1 VPVRWLG
8 RDARADGHRY
18 GEVVPR
24 LLIVHHS
31 PTPNLEAILGAV
43 VAGARHE
50 DIEDVEVVVQQALST
65 TADDVLAADGY
76 VIGTSATI
84 GYLSGAVKHFFDVTF
99 DAAHEQTRGRPFGYY
114 VHGRSDT
121 SGAERA
127 MESITTGIG
136 WRRVADPLCF
146 LGDPDEAHLATA
158 TELGATPR

>member
-1 VPVRWLG
+1 M
-8 RDARADGHRY
+8 
-18 GEVVPR
+18 PR

-31 PTPNLEAILGAV
+31 PTPNLASILDAV

-50 DIEDVEVVVQQALST
+50 DIEDVEVVVREALT
-65 TADDVLAADGY
+65 TTIDDVLSADGY
-76 VIGTSATI
+76 VVGTSANI

-99 DAAHEQTRGRPFGYY
+99 DTASERTRSRPFGYY

-121 SGAERA
+121 SGAARA

-146 LGDPDEAHLATA
+146 LGDPDEGHLAAA
-158 TELGATPR
+158 TELGATVAATLMG

>member
-1 VPVRWLG
+1 M
-8 RDARADGHRY
+8 A
-18 GEVVPR
+18 R

-31 PTPNLEAILGAV
+31 PTPNMARVLDAV
-43 VAGARHE
+43 VAGARHD
-50 DIEDVEVVVQQALST
+50 DIEGVEVDVCPALEAT
-65 TADDVLAADGY
+65 IEDVLAADGY
-76 VIGTSATI
+76 VIGTSANI

-99 DAAHEQTRGRPFGYY
+99 DAASAGTRGRPFGYY

-146 LGDPDEAHLATA
+146 LGDPDESHLAEA
-158 TELGATPR
+158 TELGATVAATLMG

>member
-1 VPVRWLG
+1 M
-8 RDARADGHRY
+8 A
-18 GEVVPR
+18 R

-31 PTPNLEAILGAV
+31 PTPNLQAILAAV

-50 DIEDVEVVVQQALST
+50 DVEGVDVVVTQALEAT
-65 TADDVLAADGY
+65 VDDVLAADGY
-76 VIGTSATI
+76 VIGTSANI

-99 DAAHEQTRGRPFGYY
+99 DAASEQTGGRPFGYY

-136 WRRVADPLCF
+136 WRRVTDPLCF
-146 LGDPDEAHLATA
+146 LGDPDAVHLAA
-158 TELGATPR
+158 ASELGATVAATLMA

>member
-1 VPVRWLG
+1 M
-8 RDARADGHRY
+8 A
-18 GEVVPR
+18 R

-31 PTPNLEAILGAV
+31 PTPNLRAILEAV

-50 DIEDVEVVVQQALST
+50 DIEGVDVVVQQALESSV
-65 TADDVLAADGY
+65 DDVLAADGY
-76 VIGTSATI
+76 VIGTSANI

-99 DAAHEQTRGRPFGYY
+99 DAASAETRGRPFGYY

-136 WRRVADPLCF
+136 WRGVADPLCF
-146 LGDPDEAHLATA
+146 LGDPDQAHLAAA
-158 TELGATPR
+158 TELGATVAATLMG

>member
-1 VPVRWLG
+1 M
-8 RDARADGHRY
+8 
-18 GEVVPR
+18 PR

-31 PTPNLEAILGAV
+31 PSPNLEAILEAV
-43 VAGARHE
+43 VTGARHE
-50 DIEDVEVVVQQALST
+50 DIEDVDVVVREALT
-65 TADDVLAADGY
+65 TTVDDVLSADGY
-76 VIGTSATI
+76 VVGTSANI

-99 DAAHEQTRGRPFGYY
+99 DAASAETRGRPFGYY

-146 LGDPDEAHLATA
+146 LGPPDETHLAAA
-158 TELGATPR
+158 TELGATVAATLMV

>member
-1 VPVRWLG
+1 M
-8 RDARADGHRY
+8 A
-18 GEVVPR
+18 R

-31 PTPNLEAILGAV
+31 PTPNLRAILDAV
-43 VAGARHE
+43 VAGARHD
-50 DIEDVEVVVQQALST
+50 DIEDVDVVVKQALEAT
-65 TADDVLAADGY
+65 VDDVMVADGY
-76 VIGTSATI
+76 VVGTSANI

-99 DAAHEQTRGRPFGYY
+99 DAASAGTRGRPFGYY

-146 LGDPDEAHLATA
+146 LGDPDEAHLAAA
-158 TELGATPR
+158 TELGATVAATLMG

>member
-1 VPVRWLG
+1 M
-8 RDARADGHRY
+8 A
-18 GEVVPR
+18 R

-31 PTPNLEAILGAV
+31 PTPNLQAVLEAV
-43 VAGARHE
+43 VAGARHDE
-50 DIEDVEVVVQQALST
+50 IEDVDVEVQEALS
-65 TADDVLAADGY
+65 ASVDDVLAADGY
-76 VIGTSATI
+76 VIGTSANI

-99 DAAHEQTRGRPFGYY
+99 DAASEQTGRRPFGYY

-146 LGDPDEAHLATA
+146 LGDPDDAHLAAA
-158 TELGATPR
+158 TELGATVAATLMR